1 MACSIQKKK
10 KRPKNPASNL
20 FNSINR
26 NANQIASWSDFSHL
40 KLVIVCSPNSVA
52 FSPTIIVS
60 RHTPLPTAGLSRLLS
75 SNVISIKQHKP
86 DYIGDIYWLCEQV
99 LIKSAQKELC
109 NMAYVVISLS
119 DIFLTLSSTKYL
131 SMLFAYLE
139 SRIFILVALLK
150 KWFKKFGCL
159 EVLVN
164 HFMCLD
170 LITVSYPFLYHTCGH
185 SVSSGYTHPAL
196 HFDVLP
202 LCYL

>member
-1 MACSIQKKK
+1 MPPFKDIQHFEYWLLSDSRQLSYKWGCALWPAQFKKRK

-40 KLVIVCSPNSVA
+40 KLIIVCSPDSVA

-75 SNVISIKQHKP
+75 SNVISKKQHKP
-86 DYIGDIYWLCEQV
+86 GYIGDIYWLCEQV

-131 SMLFAYLE
+131 SMLFAYSVQNIYTCCTIE
-139 SRIFILVALLK
+139 KMIQEIWTSGGSR
-150 KWFKKFGCL
+150 
-159 EVLVN
+159 
-164 HFMCLD
+164 
-170 LITVSYPFLYHTCGH
+170 
-185 SVSSGYTHPAL
+185 
-196 HFDVLP
+196 
-202 LCYL
+202 